1 MNIHMSNYGQSVKV
15 RLFNLAKRENIR
27 YQQLVTRYFQERLL
41 FRLSLSEYRAHF
53 VLKGGALLYA
63 YERFAARP
71 TLDIDFMGNR
81 IDNNQEN
88 IKAAFCSICDI
99 SYEADGVHF
108 HADTL
113 TADAITV
120 EKEYPGIRVS
130 LIATLDS
137 IRQSISMDIGFGD
150 IVIPKPVELDYPVL
164 LADFPSAN
172 IIAYSLETVVAE
184 KFQTMIER
192 TTFNSRMKDFFDL
205 YRIFLKQSFNSALL
219 QEAIQA
225 TFVNRGTHYSDNHI
239 LFSDNFSQDAELN
252 LRWNAFLKKIEYKPI
267 VPFAEVMNCIVQ
279 WLIPYWESI
288 KD

>member
-1 MNIHMSNYGQSVKV
+1 
-15 RLFNLAKRENIR
+15 
-27 YQQLVTRYFQERLL
+27 
-41 FRLSLSEYRAHF
+41 
-53 VLKGGALLYA
+53 
-63 YERFAARP
+63 
-71 TLDIDFMGNR
+71 
-81 IDNNQEN
+81 
-88 IKAAFCSICDI
+88 
-99 SYEADGVHF
+99 
-108 HADTL
+108 
-113 TADAITV
+113 
-120 EKEYPGIRVS
+120 
-130 LIATLDS
+130 
-137 IRQSISMDIGFGD
+137 MDIGFGD

-279 WLIPYWESI
+279 WLKPYWESI

>member
-1 MNIHMSNYGQSVKV
+1 MNIHAPNYSQSVKT
-15 RLFNLAKRENIR
+15 RLLNLAKQENIR

-41 FRLSLSEYRAHF
+41 FRLSLSRYRSHF

-63 YERFAARP
+63 YDRFAARP
-71 TLDIDFMGNR
+71 TLDIDFMGDR
-81 IDNNQEN
+81 IDNDQEN
-88 IKAAFCSICDI
+88 IKAAFSSICDI
-99 SYEADGVHF
+99 PYETDGVCF

-120 EKEYPGIRVS
+120 VKEYPGIRVS

-164 LADFPSAN
+164 LTDFPSAN

-205 YRIFLKQSFNSALL
+205 YRICVTQSLDNVLL

-225 TFVNRGTHYSDNHI
+225 TFENRSTHYSYNHI
-239 LFSDNFSQDAELN
+239 LFSDDFPQDTELN
-252 LRWNAFLKKIEYKPI
+252 QRWNAFLKKLKYEPMMS
-267 VPFAEVMNCIVQ
+267 FAEVMSRITQ
-279 WLIPYWESI
+279 WLKPYWESL